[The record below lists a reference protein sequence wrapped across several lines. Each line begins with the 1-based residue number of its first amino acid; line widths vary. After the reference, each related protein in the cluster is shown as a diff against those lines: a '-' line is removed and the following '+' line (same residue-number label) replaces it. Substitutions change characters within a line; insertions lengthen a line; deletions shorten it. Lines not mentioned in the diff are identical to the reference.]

1 MEGVSDHLRSLNGGP
16 KPSPSKPPRGGVT
29 GSLGSTLSFS
39 RSSPSAVLGVGKL
52 MKSLGVIHDDACI
65 FSDALDK
72 HASVFCNPVPEIQIK
87 ALAALFGWSLPEEQ
101 PEA

>member
-1 MEGVSDHLRSLNGGP
+1 
-16 KPSPSKPPRGGVT
+16 
-29 GSLGSTLSFS
+29 
-39 RSSPSAVLGVGKL
+39 